1 MRAGLITGKNQFELV
16 QREDP
21 IPGAAEVVVAIEL
34 CGICGSDFHADVEGW
49 KYAPGTC
56 GHEWVGVVSAAG
68 SEVQNVSEG
77 DRVTGA
83 LAPGCG
89 RCQECRSGMSQ
100 YCKKS
105 WSEYAGSS
113 GPTSGGFAPFL
124 KLTAERV
131 VKIPDGIDVED
142 AALIEPAAVAFHAVR
157 RSNIRIGDVVCVVGA
172 GAIGLLTAQCA
183 RAAGAGLVIAVD
195 PDESR
200 RELGL
205 TLGLDRAVAPG
216 EELSQVL
223 SEVNG
228 GLKADLA
235 FDCAGIPQTMQQSL
249 DMVRR
254 GGAVCLVG
262 VTSQDATIS
271 PIRWISKEI
280 TLYTSMVFT
289 LEEMKAT
296 AAMILDQRISVAP
309 LRNKIINLDELG
321 QTIDDLAERRTQA
334 VKILVDPTAG

>member
-1 MRAGLITGKNQFELV
+1 M
-16 QREDP
+16 
-21 IPGAAEVVVAIEL
+21 
-34 CGICGSDFHADVEGW
+34 
-49 KYAPGTC
+49 
-56 GHEWVGVVSAAG
+56 
-68 SEVQNVSEG
+68 
-77 DRVTGA
+77 
-83 LAPGCG
+83 
-89 RCQECRSGMSQ
+89 
-100 YCKKS
+100 
-105 WSEYAGSS
+105 
-113 GPTSGGFAPFL
+113 
-124 KLTAERV
+124 
-131 VKIPDGIDVED
+131 
-142 AALIEPAAVAFHAVR
+142 
-157 RSNIRIGDVVCVVGA
+157 
-172 GAIGLLTAQCA
+172 LTAQCA

-195 PDESR
+195 PDEGR

-205 TLGLDRAVAPG
+205 ALGLDRVVAPG
-216 EELSQVL
+216 EELSQIL

-235 FDCAGIPQTMQQSL
+235 FDCAGIPETMQQSV

-262 VTSQDATIS
+262 VTSQNATIS

-296 AAMILDQRISVAP
+296 AAMILDQRLSGAP
-309 LRNKIINLDELG
+309 LRNKIINIDELG